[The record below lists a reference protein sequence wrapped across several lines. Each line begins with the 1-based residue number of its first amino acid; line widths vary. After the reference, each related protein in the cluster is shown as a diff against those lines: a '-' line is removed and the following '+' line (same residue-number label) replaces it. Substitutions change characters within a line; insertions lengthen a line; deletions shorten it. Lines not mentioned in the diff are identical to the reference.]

1 MAEEN
6 KWFLSPQGWVAVIAI
21 ATTFLGA
28 FYVRERQLWEHG
40 TQLAIVEAR
49 GDKAIASANARFER
63 MEQILSEQRDRLNF
77 LERKIDH
84 VEFDVKELKDARAKA
99 YQQPYQ

>member
-21 ATTFLGA
+21 ASTFLGG
-28 FYVRERQLWEHG
+28 FYIRERQLWEHG
-40 TQLAIVEAR
+40 TKLIAIEAR
-49 GDKAIASANARFER
+49 GDAAIASMNARFER
-63 MEQILSEQRDRLNF
+63 MEQVLSENRDRLNF

-84 VEFDVKELKDARAKA
+84 LEFDVKELKDARSKG
-99 YQQPYQ
+99 QQPYQ